1 MQTLYLQVPKEE
13 VEVVNNLG
21 ALWNSVYNRWYIT
34 YEMDYTPFID
44 WMSPEVLALCKQYSK
59 SQ

>member
-44 WMSPEVLALCKQYSK
+44 WMSLEVLALCKQYSK
-59 SQ
+59 GQ

>member
-1 MQTLYLQVPKEE
+1 MQTLFLQVPKED
-13 VEVVNNLG
+13 VEIVNNLG
-21 ALWNSVYNRWYIT
+21 ALWNSVYNKWYIT
-34 YEMDYTPFID
+34 YEMDYIPFEG